1 MKQKLTKEQK
11 KALRAER
18 RKNKKGIIQEFKEFI
33 TRGNVLDMAIGVI
46 IGAAFKSIVT
56 ALTNG
61 ILMPIVGFLVNTDDL
76 SEIKQVL
83 RPEVLAE
90 DGTVAVAEIAIL
102 WGEFIQTILDFILI
116 ALVIFIIVKVINSVH
131 NRLAAIKK
139 ILDKPVEE
147 PVQEEAPAPAEP
159 VITELDV
166 LKEIKELLVQQQA
179 NKE

>member
-83 RPEVLAE
+83 RPEKVVDE
-90 DGTVAVAEIAIL
+90 VVVESEIAIL

-116 ALVIFIIVKVINSVH
+116 ALVIFIIVKVINSIH
-131 NRLAAIKK
+131 NRLAALKK

>member
-18 RKNKKGIIQEFKEFI
+18 KKNRKGFFQEFKEFLN
-33 TRGNVLDMAIGVI
+33 RGNILDMAIGVI
-46 IGAAFKSIVT
+46 VGTAFKSIVT

-61 ILMPIVGFLVNTDDL
+61 ILMPVIGYLVKTEDL

-83 RPEVLAE
+83 RPEVLTE
-90 DGTVAVAEIAIL
+90 EGAVEIAEIAIL
-102 WGEFIQTILDFILI
+102 WGEFIQTILDFVLI
-116 ALVIFIIVKVINSVH
+116 ALVIFLIVKVINAVH
-131 NRLAAIKK
+131 NHLAAIKRV
-139 ILDKPVEE
+139 LEKPVEE